1 MEENK
6 KELFTEKIPA
16 GSRTYYFD
24 VKESVEGTKYLSI
37 SESRD
42 SSETFKHNRVMIFKE
57 HLLSFN
63 VGLQKAIQF
72 IFENKDESQ

>member
-1 MEENK
+1 MADHK
-6 KELFTEKIPA
+6 KELFTEKVPA
-16 GSRTYYFD
+16 GSRTYFFD

-37 SESRD
+37 SESREID
-42 SSETFKHNRVMIFKE
+42 EPFKHNRVMIFEE

-72 IFENKDESQ
+72 IFKKKDES